1 MRFTERGEGIIP
13 VPAHPLASQ
22 TLTSLPIIDHLV
34 EDDSGTRIQN
44 LFVGGSVRLAI
55 EVWILTQA
63 LKVQANAEV
72 VWSSLYIGAESL
84 DKGSTFPP
92 PPPLPR
98 VAVAALVVIGRLI
111 ARSGASGLCLPGRCK
126 PYGSVPSKPIV
137 LFSEVCRK
145 KEKGRGRRK
154 AKVGVSIVGDV
165 HSRIGL
171 VA

>member
-84 DKGSTFPP
+84 DKGSTVPP
-92 PPPLPR
+92 PPPPGGGGR
-98 VAVAALVVIGRLI
+98 ARCYRSVNSEEWGIG
-111 ARSGASGLCLPGRCK
+111 
-126 PYGSVPSKPIV
+126 IV
-137 LFSEVCRK
+137 FAEPL
-145 KEKGRGRRK
+145 
-154 AKVGVSIVGDV
+154 
-165 HSRIGL
+165 
-171 VA
+171 